1 VCLNN
6 VARIRNSI
14 STEEDTQ
21 WEDLN
26 GGCDNLVFD
35 LQVWQ
40 GRLYAA
46 GAFQWCGYR
55 KVNYAADY
63 TYQSGA
69 NAEWSNLNNGLDG
82 PAYSIEAFGGRLIF
96 AGEFSHAGGLP
107 VSGVA
112 AWNTAQWRPLLPSCT
127 DDCVPTGLQYYFNIR
142 NSPSQVYNLK
152 ASKDGSFLYARAHFS
167 PASSSSSGGARK
179 VLGSSSTSSVVTT
192 YLARWEYFDGQ
203 DLGIWTVKGPQAMF
217 ILDDNDKR
225 GDGLYVNNGTL
236 VLAGGVTA
244 SDEFTTASGAL
255 HTWDDDSQV
264 QNWLGTHL
272 RWNADVYVL
281 RSSAS
286 SLSFPLAFVLRLF

>member
-1 VCLNN
+1 

-14 STEEDTQ
+14 STEDDTQ

-35 LQVWQ
+35 LHVWE

-55 KVNYAADY
+55 KVNYVADY

-69 NAEWSNLNNGLDG
+69 DGQWSNLNNGVDG
-82 PAYSIEAFGGRLIF
+82 TAYSIEAFGGRLIF
-96 AGEFSHAGGLP
+96 AGEFTHAGGLP
-107 VSGVA
+107 VRGVA

-127 DDCVPTGLQYYFNIR
+127 DDCVPTGLEFYFNIK
-142 NSPSQVYNLK
+142 NNPSQVYNLK
-152 ASKDGSFLYARAHFS
+152 ASKDGNFLYARAHFS
-167 PASSSSSGGARK
+167 PASSSSS
-179 VLGSSSTSSVVTT
+179 SSSASTSSVVTT
-192 YLARWEYFDGQ
+192 YLARWEYFDSQ
-203 DLGIWTVKGPQAMF
+203 DLGIWTVKGPQAQF
-217 ILDDNDKR
+217 ILDDNHKR

-236 VLAGGVTA
+236 VLAGGTVADT
-244 SDEFTTASGAL
+244 SFTIASGSL

-272 RWNADVYVL
+272 RWNDEIYVL

-286 SLSFPLAFVLRLF
+286 SLSFPLAFVLDFFF